1 MGDTLTVKVSQTA
14 GPDPAF
20 FYLKGEQEG
29 YPAAT
34 RTRSIPLAMLADG
47 TLTVATEKAALVS
60 DVEQAVINLQA
71 AEAAIG
77 EL

>member
-1 MGDTLTVKVSQTA
+1 MVYPLKVESVA

-20 FYLKGEQEG
+20 LYIRASVEG

-47 TLTVATEKAALVS
+47 TLAVATEKAALIA

>member
-1 MGDTLTVKVSQTA
+1 MGYTLKVTSIA

-20 FYLKGEQEG
+20 FYLKCEVEG

-47 TLTVATEKAALVS
+47 TLNVATEKAALVS

-71 AEAAIG
+71 AETAMQEI
-77 EL
+77 

>member
-1 MGDTLTVKVSQTA
+1 MGYTLKVESIA

-20 FYLKGEQEG
+20 LYIRASVDGF
-29 YPAAT
+29 PAAT

-47 TLTVATEKAALVS
+47 TLTVAAEKAALIA

>member
-1 MGDTLTVKVSQTA
+1 MTVKVESVT

-20 FYLKGEQEG
+20 LYIRGSVDG
-29 YPAAT
+29 YAAAT

-47 TLTVATEKAALVS
+47 TLTVATEKAALIA

>member
-1 MGDTLTVKVSQTA
+1 MVHTLKVTQTT

-20 FYLKGEQEG
+20 FYLKCEADG

-47 TLTVATEKAALVS
+47 TLTIANEKAALIQ
-60 DVEQAVINLQA
+60 DVQQAVVNLQA
-71 AEAAIG
+71 AEAAMQEI
-77 EL
+77 

>member
-1 MGDTLTVKVSQTA
+1 MVHPLKIESVT

-20 FYLKGEQEG
+20 LYIRASVEG

-47 TLTVATEKAALVS
+47 TLTVAAEKSALIA
-60 DVEQAVINLQA
+60 DVEQAVVNLQA

>member
-1 MGDTLTVKVSQTA
+1 MTVKVEQVA

-20 FYLKGEQEG
+20 FYMRASVEG

-34 RTRSIPLAMLADG
+34 RTRSIPLARLADG
-47 TLTVATEKAALVS
+47 VLTIASEKAALVAE
-60 DVEQAVINLQA
+60 VEQAVTNLQA
-71 AEAAIG
+71 ALAAAQ